1 MNENNFTQ
9 GNLDF
14 EKMNATLANPEFA
27 NLYYNEMMNKLDS
40 NLTKEEFINIVNDYT
55 QNKLQ

>member
-1 MNENNFTQ
+1 MNENNLNQ

-14 EKMNATLANPEFA
+14 EKMNATLADPEFA
-27 NLYYNEMMNKLDS
+27 NWYYNEMLNKLDS
-40 NLTKEEFINIVNDYT
+40 NLTMDEFINIINSYN